1 MTLAMCVLQ
10 PRCSTKLL
18 KAKRRGMAPAL
29 QENAMVKIARL
40 RLVILITLRLRV
52 KVIW

>member
-1 MTLAMCVLQ
+1 
-10 PRCSTKLL
+10 
-18 KAKRRGMAPAL
+18 MAPAL

-40 RLVILITLRLRV
+40 RLVIVIVISLRIRV